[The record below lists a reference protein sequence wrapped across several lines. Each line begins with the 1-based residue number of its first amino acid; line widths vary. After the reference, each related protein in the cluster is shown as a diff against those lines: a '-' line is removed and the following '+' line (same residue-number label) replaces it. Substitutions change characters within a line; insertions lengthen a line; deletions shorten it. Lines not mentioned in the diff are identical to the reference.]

1 MALISSACS
10 STPRW
15 MLRHDRRFVPPCLR
29 AFHLPSPSAL
39 MPGLSIR
46 RCRRPLRATRG
57 DNHRQGLLTPAQSAQ
72 VGNPPV
78 QADQAQ
84 KALDEACGLPERHAE
99 QNLYRQAGLDRG
111 IAELAQTAA
120 LAGRRRHPDHLWIK
134 PDQTANHA
142 ASELRCKAASC
153 QSCSAAE
160 GGCSWRSATTLGLAD
175 ESYWHLRNKA
185 PPQSCRSES

>member
-111 IAELAQTAA
+111 VTVVTLSAA
-120 LAGRRRHPDHLWIK
+120 LAGRTRFPAMARSNQIKRRASGSEHFVVGGPVFGLVGRRSPSAHA
-134 PDQTANHA
+134 DQLPSRIHQMNPIGICACMDA
-142 ASELRCKAASC
+142 PV
-153 QSCSAAE
+153 
-160 GGCSWRSATTLGLAD
+160 GGC
-175 ESYWHLRNKA
+175 
-185 PPQSCRSES
+185 CF